1 MNITYLCDDPS
12 SYFNSC
18 PSASEVPGERIML
31 SLPFWGVFGH
41 DNRIVESVPS
51 DRVLLLDTCAR
62 GSLKMVSDDC
72 QFVMP
77 TNDDEW
83 EVVRPILKEL
93 TKRRVLVV
101 SEVNYEGSELQIVK
115 EACRNSFYCAG
126 DGKLI
131 NETFARDDLTPEKMA
146 EVGFKFIGDAM
157 IDHTACYFNE
167 AHKILW
173 SAEIGPGDSPV
184 LDHICSCFDN
194 AKYKIPVLSAEDG
207 QIIPMQAYKVSM
219 HSEHLSQTCNNPFLI
234 THSGAP
240 IKITPLS
247 EIVATV
253 DAAKSDLNSLS
264 LEENRFAVQNVD
276 LQYFE
281 LLKESIT
288 STHFTHLLRD
298 FDCVNQD
305 FITQLQGYKTQLH
318 TSADLA
324 TADALL
330 KHLKSSSLLAEV
342 GETVKLLA
350 TLNLVTEHVN
360 RLNFLPP
367 ATFKAISSG
376 MILIARKELEEFAD
390 SYGQRYFIDDFLN
403 DLVNNGTLGCLF
415 ASDYFNSSK
424 RCEKLMLLL
433 AKGTEFSQLLVH
445 ISEVIRKLLVPYMV
459 QPEDSCDLPPKDK
472 A

>member
-1 MNITYLCDDPS
+1 
-12 SYFNSC
+12 
-18 PSASEVPGERIML
+18 ML
-31 SLPFWGVFGH
+31 SLPGVFGC
-41 DNRIVESVPS
+41 DRRIVESVPS

-62 GSLKMVSDDC
+62 GRLKMVSDDC

-93 TKRRVLVV
+93 TRRRVLVL
-101 SEVNYEGSELQIVK
+101 SEASYDSSELHIMK
-115 EACRNSFYCAG
+115 EVCRNSFYCTG
-126 DGKLI
+126 DGTLI
-131 NETFARDDLTPEKMA
+131 SESFERDDLSPEKMA
-146 EVGFKFIGDAM
+146 EAGFKFIGDAM
-157 IDHTACYFNE
+157 IDQTACYFNDT
-167 AHKILW
+167 HRILW
-173 SAEIGPGDSPV
+173 SVKIDPGDSPV
-184 LDHICSCFDN
+184 LDHICSCLEN
-194 AKYKIPVLSAEDG
+194 ARYKIPVLFAEDG
-207 QIIPMQAYKVSM
+207 QIIPMQAYRVSM

-247 EIVATV
+247 EIVPTV

-264 LEENRFAVQNVD
+264 LKLNRCTIQDVD
-276 LQYFE
+276 SQYFD

-305 FITQLQGYKTQLH
+305 FITQLQGYTTQLH
-318 TSADLA
+318 TSTDIA
-324 TADALL
+324 TAEALL
-330 KHLKSSSLLAEV
+330 KHLESRSLLAEV
-342 GETVKLLA
+342 GETVKQLA
-350 TLNLVTEHVN
+350 TLNLVTDHAN

-403 DLVNNGTLGCLF
+403 GLVKNGTLGCLF
-415 ASDYFNSSK
+415 TSDYFNSSK

-459 QPEDSCDLPPKDK
+459 QPEDSCDLPPNDK